1 MYAQFEEQQEAMNSI
16 EEEKSA
22 KETLVAKLESE
33 KQQLERIK
41 SDLNIRVRDFERNLN
56 EAKKRNVDLKAKND
70 LQEQTIQ
77 SQQDELSIR
86 VQVEGAL

>member
-1 MYAQFEEQQEAMNSI
+1 MNSI

-70 LQEQTIQ
+70 LQE
-77 SQQDELSIR
+77 
-86 VQVEGAL
+86 